1 MEKQTKKTV
10 KNRYKKLKNNRVL
23 SIEISVIK

>member
-10 KNRYKKLKNNRVL
+10 KNHYKKLKNNRVF